1 MILYFLKSIG
11 PHFTE
16 DFLAQTRIQNTKVM
30 NAFAFTTLIFTAISR
45 IFILSANDYQ
55 LGKKHPHHLETN
67 IYFIITG
74 FIFSLILF
82 WMYKKQMNSHAKL
95 ANSLAWIYSL
105 FFIGGSIWLSFLAQH
120 NPSNTMTLMLLGLSC
135 ISVTT
140 VFSLTQTLVTILFSL
155 IVFRFGID
163 YFQTDEEVRVFNY
176 IVFSIILVCFF
187 IISRLIYSFHANYF
201 IKVKTIEEKNALIE
215 ATDQSK
221 NEILGIVAHDLRS
234 PVSNIQ
240 SLIELMQDEN
250 TTKEEAE
257 MYMKHIKECCIKAEL
272 IIREIIIA
280 AQEESSTGQLKLESV
295 NINDLL
301 TETHRTWKHVVNAAR
316 NIQLHLPGQ
325 EIMMQVN
332 KVKLQRVL
340 DNLLSNAIKFTPE
353 NDGIITIALEKFDH
367 SIRLSIKDN
376 GIGIPSQQIPFLFD
390 RFTTTGRI
398 GLNNEP
404 SVGLGLHISKQLIEK
419 QGGKIGVETTEQK
432 GSTFYLEFV
441 A

>member
-1 MILYFLKSIG
+1 MILYFLKSIS
-11 PHFTE
+11 PHFSK
-16 DFLAQTRIQNTKVM
+16 DFLAQTRVQNTKVM
-30 NAFAFTTLIFTAISR
+30 NAFAFTAFVFTAFSR
-45 IFILSANDYQ
+45 MFILSANDYQ
-55 LGKKHPHHLETN
+55 LGKKYPHHIETN
-67 IYFIITG
+67 TYFIVTG
-74 FIFSLILF
+74 LIFSLVLF
-82 WMYKKQMNSHAKL
+82 WMYKKRMNTHAKL
-95 ANSLAWIYSL
+95 ANSIAWVYSL
-105 FFIGGSIWLSFLAQH
+105 LFIAGSIWLSFLSQH
-120 NPSNTMTLMLLGLSC
+120 NPSNTMTLMLLGFSC
-135 ISVTT
+135 VSVTT
-140 VFSLTQTLVTILFSL
+140 VFSLRQTIASIIFSL
-155 IVFRFGID
+155 IVFSFGID
-163 YFQTDEEVRVFNY
+163 YFQTDTEVQAFNY
-176 IVFSIILVCFF
+176 IIFSIMLICFF

-250 TTKEEAE
+250 TTKEEAK
-257 MYMKHIKECCIKAEL
+257 MYMDHIKDCCIKAEF

-280 AQEESSTGQLKLESV
+280 AQEESNTGQLKLESV

-316 NIQLHLPGQ
+316 NIQLHLPSQ
-325 EIMMQVN
+325 EIMIQVN

-353 NDGIITIALEKFDH
+353 NDGIITIALEKFEH
-367 SIRLSIKDN
+367 SVRLSIKDN
-376 GIGIPSQQIPFLFD
+376 GIGIPPQQVPFLFD
-390 RFTTTGRI
+390 KFTTTGRI